1 MTAHARNT
9 TSHTYGSNYTIMPAH
24 VTITR
29 AQLDMTRAHADA
41 APRELRPLYSY
52 QHYDDAVAI
61 YRRCAH
67 PIDEHDTWD
76 LVGAILFA
84 PSPDQADALDI
95 FAFEISDGFE
105 RGDVERHILM
115 LFGADD

>member
-1 MTAHARNT
+1 MTAHARST

-29 AQLDMTRAHADA
+29 AQLDTAHADA

-52 QHYDDAVAI
+52 AHYDDAVAI
-61 YRRCAH
+61 YRRFSH
-67 PIDEHDTWD
+67 GHDDAYPWEP
-76 LVGAILFA
+76 VGVILFA

-95 FAFEISDGFE
+95 FAFEISEGFE
-105 RGDVERHILM
+105 RGDVERHIPL